1 MERISSLSPA
11 LSYRRRKGISLRAH
25 SHGWHGGH
33 ARCDTG
39 IERLQRAAH
48 KHQRSP
54 GFRPGKPISGTGVLR
69 SLPRDLLNA
78 SISSVISAHI
88 IWAPTSSGPVSQQP
102 VRQNPL
108 VGRMEHVSSFSP
120 RTFRSSGMVRPP
132 VRYIVPI
139 IGGAGR

>member
-1 MERISSLSPA
+1 M
-11 LSYRRRKGISLRAH
+11 
-25 SHGWHGGH
+25 GGTEDH

-39 IERLQRAAH
+39 IERLQRATH

-54 GFRPGKPISGTGVLR
+54 GFRPEKTISGTGVLR

-78 SISSVISAHI
+78 SSSPVISAHI
-88 IWAPTSSGPVSQQP
+88 IWAPNSSGPVSQQP

-120 RTFRSSGMVRPP
+120 RTFDPSAWSDP
-132 VRYIVPI
+132 RY
-139 IGGAGR
+139 AT

>member
-1 MERISSLSPA
+1 M
-11 LSYRRRKGISLRAH
+11 
-25 SHGWHGGH
+25 GGTEDH

-102 VRQNPL
+102 VRQNARGADGARL
-108 VGRMEHVSSFSP
+108 QFLAEDVSILRHGQTPGTLHSP
-120 RTFRSSGMVRPP
+120 SNR
-132 VRYIVPI
+132 
-139 IGGAGR
+139 GAGR